1 MFIFRQIDR
10 ANFAVRGPCSL
21 MHCLRPKNFINQLTT
36 ADPIATP
43 AAVDAM
49 LAIRLGCWGCMGAA
63 MGGGG
68 GGAARAGGLK

>member
-1 MFIFRQIDR
+1 MDPFTKLLLLVTYSTMFIFRQIDR

-49 LAIRLGCWGCMGAA
+49 LAIRLGC
-63 MGGGG
+63 
-68 GGAARAGGLK
+68 